1 VKRAIPL
8 GAMVECCRDI
18 ETFSARVLRRPLR
31 AYQVAPAR
39 AIIAS
44 VLGRRGLTLAVM
56 MARQA
61 GKNETAAHVEAYLLN
76 AFRQR
81 GGQLVKAA
89 PTFRPQTLNS
99 LLRLRGVLAAAPL
112 PPPLGEHGYMLRVG
126 RARALFFSAQP
137 QANVVGATANI
148 LLEADEAQDLD
159 ADKWD
164 KDFRPMGAST
174 NVTTVL
180 WGTAWSAQTLLAR
193 TIHALR
199 ELEQRDGVARV
210 FVVPWQ
216 VVAAA
221 VPAYGEYVRG
231 EIARLGREHPLIKS
245 QYFLEEIDDSA
256 GMFPLTT
263 QALMRGDHSRQRQPT
278 PGRRY
283 ALLVDVGGEALALRL
298 DEESPRDRTAA
309 TLVEIIP
316 DALGL
321 PRYLVRDRTL
331 WCGTPHL
338 QLYGVLTHL
347 AEQWGV
353 TRLIVDAT
361 GVGAGLAALL
371 RHALGE
377 RVTPFIFSA
386 SSKSALGWGY
396 LALCQAGRFLDHAE
410 DGSPEQQQFWREVR
424 AASYRLSAGPGQLM
438 QWGVPEAS
446 IHDDLLISAAFC
458 ALLDAEAPS
467 PHQTAQ
473 IVEAADVLTGVENE
487 MGPARRH

>member
-1 VKRAIPL
+1 MVKRVIPL
-8 GAMVECCRDI
+8 AAMVECCRDI

-31 AYQVAPAR
+31 AYQVAPAQ

-61 GKNETAAHVEAYLLN
+61 GKNETAAHVEAFLLN
-76 AFRQR
+76 AYRQR

-137 QANVVGATANI
+137 QANVVGATASI

-180 WGTAWSAQTLLAR
+180 WGTAWTAQTLLAR
-193 TIHALR
+193 TIRALR
-199 ELEQRDGVARV
+199 EQERRDGVARV
-210 FVVPWQ
+210 FVVPWAE
-216 VVAAA
+216 VAAE

-256 GMFPLTT
+256 GMFLLAT
-263 QALMRGDHSRQRQPT
+263 QALMRGDHPRQRQPT

-283 ALLVDVGGEALALRL
+283 ALLVDVGGEALAPRL
-298 DEESPRDRTAA
+298 DEASSRDRTAA
-309 TLVEIIP
+309 TLVEIVP

-321 PRYLVRDRTL
+321 PRYLVCDRAL

-361 GVGAGLAALL
+361 GVGAGLAALM

-377 RVTPFIFSA
+377 RVRRSSFLRPARARWGGATWPSA
-386 SSKSALGWGY
+386 RRGAFATMPRTAPPNSSNSGAKCAP
-396 LALCQAGRFLDHAE
+396 R
-410 DGSPEQQQFWREVR
+410 P
-424 AASYRLSAGPGQLM
+424 
-438 QWGVPEAS
+438 
-446 IHDDLLISAAFC
+446 IISA
-458 ALLDAEAPS
+458 P
-467 PHQTAQ
+467 
-473 IVEAADVLTGVENE
+473 GR
-487 MGPARRH
+487 GR